1 MRLEINVHDDRK
13 IVEIWLSHS
22 EQADAALREQ
32 IRPIYQE
39 YNGKKYTVAVFQSGT
54 EDLYE
59 QTHQLLLYNRGR
71 AGSETAGT
79 GDGIKSA
86 SGIGTDRCRLVKPM
100 KRNAICG
107 CFYKKTVIQYYLQS
121 EINRQNNLDRKAVCL

>member
-32 IRPIYQE
+32 LRPIYQE

-59 QTHQLLLYNRGR
+59 QTYQLLLYNRNR
-71 AGSETAGT
+71 AAELEA
-79 GDGIKSA
+79 KQRA
-86 SGIGTDRCRLVKPM
+86 PVM
-100 KRNAICG
+100 
-107 CFYKKTVIQYYLQS
+107 
-121 EINRQNNLDRKAVCL
+121 E